1 MEIRKPSV
9 LVIKSILTSLIIGS
23 LLIASSLVLV
33 RSTPPSQLEQVLE
46 AGELRVVSSNGPTT
60 YYEGP
65 NGLTGF
71 EYSLVKG
78 FADSLGVRLVIEDES
93 SLELML
99 TGVERN
105 QYHLAAAGLTALES
119 RSKNLLFADPFMQV
133 TQQLV
138 YNSRLRQPA
147 STADLNG
154 KEVLVIANSS
164 HAERLRELQ
173 NTFPQLQWREIPD
186 AEMIDLLEL
195 VNKGDA
201 DYAVVD
207 SSAFDLN
214 RYSYP
219 KAKLA
224 FDVSDPQPLAWAF
237 PAGKDDTLYSA
248 AQQYLSSIKANGT
261 LAKVTEEFFDRHIE
275 EVTTGEAMAFT
286 YRLEQRLPQWVDDMK
301 AAAAE
306 FELDWQLLAAI
317 SYQES
322 HWKADARSHTGVRG
336 LMMLTKNTA
345 KAMGIKDRE
354 DPQQSIYGGA
364 KYLRLLLER
373 LPQRIEADERLN
385 FALAAY
391 NQGLGHL
398 EDARVLTERMGGNPS
413 KWEDVRKYM
422 PLLSKHQ
429 YYSRAKHGYMRGW
442 EPVKFVDNVLNYHK
456 IIAWHQQQEE
466 FRLATTGTGNRL
478 SLNTLQKH
486 DNDESGSRGDMSN
499 SDMAEKRTTGSS
511 IL

>member
-1 MEIRKPSV
+1 MEIRQPPA
-9 LVIKSILTSLIIGS
+9 LVIKSILTSFIISS
-23 LLIASSLVLV
+23 LLIVSSFILV
-33 RSTPPSQLEQVLE
+33 RSSPPTLLEQVLA

-60 YYEGP
+60 YYEDS

-78 FADSLGVRLVIEDES
+78 FADSLGVHLVIEDES

-99 TGVERN
+99 RSVETN
-105 QYHLAAAGLTALES
+105 KYHLAAAGLTALES
-119 RSKNLLFADPFMQV
+119 HSKSLSFSEPFMLI
-133 TQQLV
+133 TQQLI
-138 YNSRLRQPA
+138 YNSRLRQPTSLA
-147 STADLNG
+147 ALKG
-154 KEVLVIANSS
+154 KEVLVIANPS
-164 HAERLRELQ
+164 HKKRLHELQ
-173 NTFPQLQWREIPD
+173 AAFPELHWREVIN

-195 VNKGDA
+195 VNKGEA

-224 FDVSDPQPLAWAF
+224 FDVSDPQPLTWAF
-237 PAGKDDTLYSA
+237 SAGRDNTLHAA
-248 AQQYLSSIKANGT
+248 AQRYLRGIKADGT
-261 LAKVTEEFFDRHIE
+261 LAKVTEAFFDRHIE

-286 YRLEQRLPQWVDDMK
+286 YDLEQRLPQWLDNMK
-301 AAAAE
+301 AAASE
-306 FELDWQLLAAI
+306 FDLDWQLLAAV

-336 LMMLTKNTA
+336 LMMLTRNTA
-345 KAMGIKDRE
+345 KAMGVKNRE

-373 LPQRIEADERLN
+373 LPQRIQGEDRLY

-398 EDARVLTERMGGNPS
+398 EDARVLTERMGGDPS
-413 KWEDVRKYM
+413 KWEDVRKHM
-422 PLLSKHQ
+422 PLLAKQQ

-442 EPVKFVDNVLNYHK
+442 EPVKFVDNVVNYHK
-456 IIAWHQQQEE
+456 IIAWHQQQKA

-478 SLNTLQKH
+478 SLSTQQQNK
-486 DNDESGSRGDMSN
+486 NAESGTNNGEMTESIDI
-499 SDMAEKRTTGSS
+499 ERT
-511 IL
+511 LL

>member
-23 LLIASSLVLV
+23 LLIASSALLV
-33 RSTPPSQLEQVLE
+33 RSTTPTQLEKVLE

-60 YYEGP
+60 YYEGS

-78 FADSLGVRLVIEDES
+78 FADSLGLKLVIEDES
-93 SLELML
+93 DLDKML
-99 TGVERN
+99 NSVAGREV
-105 QYHLAAAGLTALES
+105 HLAAAGLTALENRNS
-119 RSKNLLFADPFMQV
+119 NLTFATPFMQI

-138 YNSRLRQPA
+138 YNSRRPLPA
-147 STADLNG
+147 SIKDLNN

-164 HAERLRELQ
+164 HTARIKALQ
-173 NTFPQLQWREIPD
+173 AKFPELQWREVIN
-186 AEMIDLLEL
+186 AEMIDLLEMI
-195 VNKGDA
+195 NKGEA

-207 SSAFDLN
+207 STAYDLN

-219 KAKLA
+219 RAKLA
-224 FDVSDPQPLAWAF
+224 FDVSDPQPVAWAF
-237 PAGKDDTLYSA
+237 PAQRDTSLFDA
-248 AQQYLSSIKANGT
+248 AQRYLGKIKADGS
-261 LAKVTEEFFDRHIE
+261 LAKVTNEFFDRHIE

-286 YRLEQRLPQWVDDMK
+286 YRLEQRLPQWIDDMK

-306 FELDWQLLAAI
+306 FDLDWQMLAAV

-322 HWKADARSHTGVRG
+322 HWIADAVSYTGVRG

-345 KAMGIKDRE
+345 KAMGIDDRE
-354 DPQQSIYGGA
+354 DPKQSIYGGA
-364 KYLRLLLER
+364 KYLSIVLQR
-373 LPQRIEADERLN
+373 LPARVQGEDRLN
-385 FALAAY
+385 MALAAY

-398 EDARVLTERMGGNPS
+398 EDARVLTERMGGDPT

-422 PLLSKHQ
+422 PLLAKQQ

-442 EPVKFVDNVLNYHK
+442 EPVKFVDNVRNYHK

-466 FRLATTGTGNRL
+466 FRIATTGTGNRL
-478 SLNTLQKH
+478 SANTHQVEAENSATS
-486 DNDESGSRGDMSN
+486 DNGN
-499 SDMAEKRTTGSS
+499 SETAVPTLSV
-511 IL
+511 L

>member
-23 LLIASSLVLV
+23 LLIASSTLLV
-33 RSTPPSQLEQVLE
+33 RSTPPTQLEQVLE
-46 AGELRVVSSNGPTT
+46 AGELRVLSSNGPTT
-60 YYEGP
+60 YYEGS

-78 FADSLGVRLVIEDES
+78 FADSLGLKLVIEDES
-93 SLELML
+93 DLDKML
-99 TGVERN
+99 SSVAGRKV
-105 QYHLAAAGLTALES
+105 HLAAAGLTPLES
-119 RSKNLLFADPFMQV
+119 RNSNVTFATPFMQV

-138 YNSRLRQPA
+138 YNSRRPQPV
-147 STADLNG
+147 SIKDLNN

-164 HAERLRELQ
+164 HAARIKTLQ
-173 NTFPQLQWREIPD
+173 AEFPELQWREVIN
-186 AEMIDLLEL
+186 AEMIDLLEMI
-195 VNKGDA
+195 NKGEA
-201 DYAVVD
+201 DYAVID
-207 SSAFDLN
+207 STAYDLN

-237 PAGKDDTLYSA
+237 PAQRDTSLFDA
-248 AQQYLSSIKANGT
+248 AQKYLGSIKADGT
-261 LAKVTEEFFDRHIE
+261 LAKVTDEFFDRHIE

-286 YRLEQRLPQWVDDMK
+286 YRLEQRLPQWIDDMK

-306 FELDWQLLAAI
+306 FDLDWQMLAAI

-322 HWKADARSHTGVRG
+322 HWIADARSHTGVRG

-345 KAMGIKDRE
+345 KAMGIQDRE
-354 DPQQSIYGGA
+354 DPKQSIYGGA
-364 KYLRLLLER
+364 KYLSIVLER
-373 LPQRIEADERLN
+373 LPKRIQGEDRLN
-385 FALAAY
+385 MALAAY
-391 NQGLGHL
+391 NQGLGHI
-398 EDARVLTERMGGNPS
+398 EDARVLTERMGGDPT

-422 PLLSKHQ
+422 PLLAKQQ

-442 EPVKFVDNVLNYHK
+442 EPVGFVDNVRNYHK

-466 FRLATTGTGNRL
+466 FRIATTNTGNRL
-478 SLNTLQKH
+478 SANTRKA
-486 DNDESGSRGDMSN
+486 D
-499 SDMAEKRTTGSS
+499 AEKTSTTGNDNLETTSTTLS